1 MEDETLDTG
10 PNNVAE
16 NLGVSADLVRSFP
29 TPGGGA
35 AFKNLTYPK
44 SYPPG
49 QDKIV
54 IKQIKYVRKELIQTE
69 SSFQDPKEEIKGSVT
84 LPMPNE
90 LSESN
95 AVKWGES
102 TLSNTAAALMPSLA
116 KAVSTVA
123 GGDGAGFFDSTKD
136 FGTALTNP
144 ALANRLKTY
153 MPVNIA
159 AGLLKRANINVD
171 PEAYISRATGSAIN
185 QNLELLFNGP
195 TLRQFGF
202 SFKMT
207 PTSKEEAAD
216 IRRILNF
223 FKKGMAPIR
232 GKDQQSSFYLGAPNV
247 FKIELKSASQ
257 LKSIGRI
264 KTCAL
269 VACNINY
276 TPDGFYAA
284 YRDSQAG
291 GSQPIAVTMSLGF
304 TELTPIFSDEFG
316 ETGDTDIVG
325 PYDYNYVSP
334 DLPNVNTDNP
344 RDPATAR
351 AQAAAEGRPLPSDVR
366 RSNTPGATGRSA
378 GTSADLNSG
387 YGESGGY

>member
-1 MEDETLDTG
+1 MADETPNTG

-16 NLGVSADLVRSFP
+16 NLGVSEDLVRSFP

-35 AFKNLTYPK
+35 AFKDLFYPRQ
-44 SYPPG
+44 YPTG
-49 QDKIV
+49 QDSIV
-54 IKQIKYVRKELIQTE
+54 IRQIKYVRKELIQTE
-69 SSFQDPKEEIKGSVT
+69 SSFNPTPPEEIQGSVT

-102 TLSNTAAALMPSLA
+102 TLSNIAAQTMPSLA
-116 KAVSTVA
+116 KAVSTAA
-123 GGDGAGFFDSTKD
+123 GGNFVDAGGAIKD
-136 FGTALTNP
+136 FAGTALTNSGIS
-144 ALANRLKTY
+144 NRFKTF
-153 MPVNIA
+153 MPSYIA
-159 AGLLKRANINVD
+159 AGILKRFNVTVD

-284 YRDSQAG
+284 YIDPAAG

-334 DLPNVNTDNP
+334 DLSNA
-344 RDPATAR
+344 PASGN
-351 AQAAAEGRPLPSDVR
+351 ERPGYSGPP
-366 RSNTPGATGRSA
+366 TPGTQTATPPSQQPQLGL
-378 GTSADLNSG
+378 GVPPP
-387 YGESGGY
+387 Y

>member
-16 NLGVSADLVRSFP
+16 NLGVSPDLVRSFP

-35 AFKNLTYPK
+35 AFKDLFYPRQ
-44 SYPPG
+44 YPTG
-49 QDKIV
+49 QDSIV
-54 IKQIKYVRKELIQTE
+54 IRQIKYVRKELIQTE
-69 SSFQDPKEEIKGSVT
+69 SSFPDPNSNPKEEIKGSVT

-136 FGTALTNP
+136 FTTKLTEP
-144 ALANRLKTY
+144 AILNRLKTF

-159 AGLLKRANINVD
+159 AGLLKRANISVD

-284 YRDSQAG
+284 YIDSAAG

-316 ETGDTDIVG
+316 ETGNTDIVG

-334 DLPNVNTDNP
+334 DLSNA
-344 RDPATAR
+344 PASGN
-351 AQAAAEGRPLPSDVR
+351 ERPGYSGPP
-366 RSNTPGATGRSA
+366 TPGTQTATQQPQLGL
-378 GTSADLNSG
+378 GVPPP
-387 YGESGGY
+387 Y